1 MHGRDRS
8 ELTLVSRAE
17 RRFPFT
23 LRVAVRHRGDVVRS
37 AAGAAPP
44 GG

>member
-17 RRFPFT
+17 RRIS
-23 LRVAVRHRGDVVRS
+23 H
-37 AAGAAPP
+37 APRP
-44 GG
+44 SSCHHL

>member
-17 RRFPFT
+17 RRIRRINQGP
-23 LRVAVRHRGDVVRS
+23 
-37 AAGAAPP
+37 
-44 GG
+44 